1 MSSANNGWQIVI
13 FWHCSPINLYN
24 QKNLFFTTFFI
35 LLAML
40 FSSQYFILGK
50 KKKNQAEAV
59 LLVIVDW
66 LLFAGSDLP

>member
-1 MSSANNGWQIVI
+1 MSSANNGWQTVI

-40 FSSQYFILGK
+40 FSSQ
-50 KKKNQAEAV
+50 QAEAV